1 MSNTVVPL
9 VIAFLGIVGT
19 LVSGLMTQ
27 RLAEKVK
34 SRELSHSELQRTE
47 ERQYETKRAT
57 VEALRACYVILNTAS
72 LDYHSELNHF
82 WHALRTGRVTDDMRS
97 RLDDAR
103 REHRARYSEAQMQ
116 VPDDVLAIV
125 DKVHRGLNRMYGALK
140 RLDAGIPPH
149 REGESLEQVHTQIVA
164 FWDQLGEMRRIMRRS
179 IGVPASTLDDEE
191 THSVL
196 TTWPEPA

>member
-34 SRELSHSELQRTE
+34 ARELDRSERQRAD
-47 ERQYETKRAT
+47 ERQYETKRVT
-57 VEALRACYVILNTAS
+57 EEALRACYVMLTTAS
-72 LDYHSELNHF
+72 LDYHSELNNF
-82 WHALRTGRVTDDMRS
+82 WYALRDDSVTDDQRS

-103 REHRARYSEAQMQ
+103 REHRARYSDAEMR
-116 VPDDVLAIV
+116 VPDDVLTTV
-125 DKVHRGLNRMYGALK
+125 DEVYRGLNRMYGVLK

-164 FWDQLGEMRRIMRRS
+164 FWDQLSEMRRIMRWS
-179 IGVPASTLDDEE
+179 IGVPARVLDG
-191 THSVL
+191 
-196 TTWPEPA
+196 PG